1 MNLKT
6 IIVSG
11 IILLAVDAI
20 YLSVIGQDYGNMI
33 KRIQGKDMKINI
45 IGAVLCYVVMTL
57 GLNYFILSEKK
68 KNVKDLCFKAFILG
82 LLVYGVYETTSY
94 ALLEKWD
101 IKYVLIDTVWGGIL
115 FALTTFFVLKLN
127 L

>member
-11 IILLAVDAI
+11 VILLVVDAI
-20 YLSVIGQDYGNMI
+20 YLSIIGKDYGNMI

>member
-6 IIVSG
+6 ILVSG
-11 IILLAVDAI
+11 IILLAIDVLYI
-20 YLSVIGQDYGNMI
+20 SLIGQDYGNMI
-33 KRIQGKDMKINI
+33 KHIQGKNMKINP
-45 IGAVLCYVVMTL
+45 IGAVLCYIIMTL
-57 GLNYFILSEKK
+57 GLNYFILSGKNKK
-68 KNVKDLCFKAFILG
+68 VNELCFKAFILG

-94 ALLEKWD
+94 TLLEKWD
-101 IKYVLIDTVWGGIL
+101 VKYVLIDTVWGGIL

>member
-11 IILLAVDAI
+11 LILLVVDAL
-20 YLSVIGQDYGNMI
+20 YLSIIGQDYGNMI
-33 KRIQGKDMKINI
+33 KRIQGKDMKINLL
-45 IGAVLCYVVMTL
+45 GGVLCYVVMTL
-57 GLNYFILSEKK
+57 GLNYFILSEKNK
-68 KNVKDLCFKAFILG
+68 KVKDLCLKAFILG

-101 IKYVLIDTVWGGIL
+101 IKYVLIDTVWGGTL

>member
-1 MNLKT
+1 MKLKT

-11 IILLAVDAI
+11 LILLVVDAL
-20 YLSVIGQDYGNMI
+20 YLSIIGQDYGNMI
-33 KRIQGKDMKINI
+33 KRIQGKDMKINLL
-45 IGAVLCYVVMTL
+45 GGVLCYVVMTL
-57 GLNYFILSEKK
+57 GLNYFILSEKNK
-68 KNVKDLCFKAFILG
+68 KVKDLCLKAFILG

-101 IKYVLIDTVWGGIL
+101 IKYVLIDTVWGGTL

>member
-11 IILLAVDAI
+11 LILLVVDAL
-20 YLSVIGQDYGNMI
+20 YLSIIGQDYGNMI
-33 KRIQGKDMKINI
+33 KRIQGKDMKINLL
-45 IGAVLCYVVMTL
+45 GAVLCYVVMTL
-57 GLNYFILSEKK
+57 GLNYFILSEKNK
-68 KNVKDLCFKAFILG
+68 KVKDLCLKAFILG

-101 IKYVLIDTVWGGIL
+101 IKYVLIDTVWGGTL

>member
-1 MNLKT
+1 MNIKT
-6 IIVSG
+6 ILVSG
-11 IILLAVDAI
+11 IILLVVDAI
-20 YLSVIGQDYGNMI
+20 YLSLIGQDYGNMI
-33 KRIQGKDMKINI
+33 KRIQGKDMKINP
-45 IGAVLCYVVMTL
+45 IGGALCYVIMTL
-57 GLNYFILSEKK
+57 GLNYFVLNGKTKK
-68 KNVKDLCFKAFILG
+68 VKELCIKAFMLG

-101 IKYVLIDTVWGGIL
+101 VKYVLIDTVWGGTL

>member
-6 IIVSG
+6 ILVSG
-11 IILLAVDAI
+11 IILLSVDAV
-20 YLSVIGQDYGNMI
+20 YLSLIGQDYGNMI
-33 KRIQGKDMKINI
+33 KRIQGKDMKINP
-45 IGAVLCYVVMTL
+45 IGGALCYIIMTL
-57 GLNYFILSEKK
+57 GLNYFILSGKNKK
-68 KNVKDLCFKAFILG
+68 VDDLCLKAFILG

-101 IKYVLIDTVWGGIL
+101 VKYVLIDTVWGGTL

>member
-11 IILLAVDAI
+11 IILLVVDAI
-20 YLSVIGQDYGNMI
+20 YLSIIGKDYGNMI

-101 IKYVLIDTVWGGIL
+101 IKYVLIDTVWGGTL